1 MVLKKERGRRL
12 VPKKEREWIMV
23 SKEEKRLVPKETKIS
38 LNSKFT
44 LFGYNILD

>member
-1 MVLKKERGRRL
+1 
-12 VPKKEREWIMV
+12 MV
-23 SKEEKRLVPKETKIS
+23 SKEENGRGIVPKGENGWRLVPKETKIS